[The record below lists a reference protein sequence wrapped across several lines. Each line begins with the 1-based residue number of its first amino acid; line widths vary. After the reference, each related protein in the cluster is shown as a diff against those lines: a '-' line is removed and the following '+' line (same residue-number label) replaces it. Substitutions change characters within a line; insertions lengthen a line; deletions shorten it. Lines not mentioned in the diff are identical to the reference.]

1 MGCRQTQPIA
11 AMLEPVSGLSI
22 EGDSKISSAPFA
34 EQAAR
39 GLLLIGVI
47 YISAM
52 NNTLLALSA
61 VKLAHLI
68 LEREVSSREVVET
81 HLRRI
86 DRVNKHLSAVVQ
98 LDAERALRSAID
110 VDKELSH
117 GVTQGLFNGVPFTV
131 KDWIET

>member
-1 MGCRQTQPIA
+1 
-11 AMLEPVSGLSI
+11 
-22 EGDSKISSAPFA
+22 
-34 EQAAR
+34 
-39 GLLLIGVI
+39 
-47 YISAM
+47 M